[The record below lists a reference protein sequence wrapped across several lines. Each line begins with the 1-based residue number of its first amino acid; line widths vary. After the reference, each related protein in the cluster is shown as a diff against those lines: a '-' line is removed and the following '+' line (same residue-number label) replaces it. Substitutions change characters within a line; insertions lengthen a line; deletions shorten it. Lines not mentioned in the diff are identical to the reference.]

1 MNEVYARR
9 ELKGAGILSYLLKGS
24 IFLFSA
30 GIIASLFVTLF
41 NLLVPEVI
49 SFTIDCVI
57 GNRPVPDVYARFV
70 EALGGTEYL
79 RQNTWAL
86 AVSLAVIALLCAV
99 LNYLRQYLNIRANQT
114 FMRRTRNKLFAH
126 IQRLPLDWH
135 NAHST
140 GDIIQRCTSDADT
153 ISNFIS
159 MQLVTL
165 FRVIILIVC
174 SLVFMFM
181 KNVRLALIASAF
193 IPLFLGYS
201 LMFYAKAR
209 KSFKKCD
216 EEEGVLSKIAQEN
229 FTGVRVVRAFGKER
243 YERDKFEKQ
252 NKYYTGLWTGIEK
265 YLALFWASNDFLA
278 LVQGLLLIVIGT
290 IFCVNGELSE
300 GDLVAFISY
309 NTMLMGPVRQL
320 GRIISN
326 MSKAGVSLARIGEIL
341 NAAPE
346 EYGEEGGLSGDIE
359 FRNVSFGYEEGKRV
373 LENVSFTVP
382 QGGILGIVGVTGSGK
397 STVTKLLGGLFH
409 ADGGE
414 ILIGGRNIKD
424 ISPATLRKNMGLMLQ
439 EGYIYSRTVGENIA
453 LAADGASSDGIVG
466 AAQLACVDENIRGFA
481 NGYDTVVGE
490 RGVTLS
496 GGQKQRIALARTL
509 LRNTPYIVLDDCLS
523 AVDAET
529 DAEIRTNL
537 KEKYGDA
544 TVIII
549 SHRISTVMDA
559 DNIIVLE
566 DGKVAES
573 GTHAALMS
581 ADGLYAKIYG
591 MQTALPDELTGEA

>member
-57 GNRPVPDVYARFV
+57 GNKPVPDVYARFV

-243 YERDKFEKQ
+243 YARDKFEKQ

>member
-57 GNRPVPDVYARFV
+57 GNKPVPDVYARFV

-341 NAAPE
+341 NAVPE

-453 LAADGASSDGIVG
+453 LAADGASSDDVVG

-537 KEKYGDA
+537 KEKFGDA